1 MFAENKTVYIKKEVL
16 SRIARLY
23 FEDRLLED
31 IEKLPVQMIKKDDP
45 PFRCCI
51 YKDREIIKYR
61 AIVSL
66 GFTLENDFE
75 IDTMLLS
82 DYAKLALNREKPTFP
97 ILTFINEACKACVRT
112 NYFVTNV
119 CKNCVGK
126 PCIMNCPKD
135 AISTINNSANINP
148 EKCINCGICMK
159 VCPFHAIVYVP
170 VPCEE
175 SCPVNAITKDEKGKE
190 NIDYNKCI
198 FCGKC
203 VRACPFGAVMEKSQ
217 IIDVIKSIKSNK
229 NVVAMIAPSIVGQF
243 DASIKKIASGL
254 RLIGFRHIVEVA
266 LGADITAEI
275 ESKEFIER
283 MERGDKLMGTSCCPA
298 YTESVKKH
306 AKDFESFVSH
316 AKTPMAYTAELVKKE
331 YPDSI
336 RVFIGPCI
344 AKKHEGLSNDE
355 IHYVLTFEELDALF
369 IAKDI
374 DVTNCKEID
383 LDIKDATKIG
393 REFPV
398 STGVA
403 GALKEMLKDKNIEV
417 REVFINGLTKP
428 NVRLLNS
435 YGKGNCPGNLVEV
448 MSCEGGC
455 IAGPAV
461 ISNFNISKKRLDNF
475 LSEQT

>member
-1 MFAENKTVYIKKEVL
+1 
-16 SRIARLY
+16 
-23 FEDRLLED
+23 
-31 IEKLPVQMIKKDDP
+31 MIKKDDP

-61 AIVSL
+61 AIASL
-66 GFTLENDFE
+66 GFTLENEFE
-75 IDTMLLS
+75 IDNTLLS
-82 DYAKLALNREKPTFP
+82 DYAKLALKREKPTFP
-97 ILTFINEACKACVRT
+97 ILTFIDEACKACVRT

-119 CKNCVGK
+119 CKNCVAK
-126 PCIMNCPKD
+126 PCIMNCPRE

-175 SCPVNAITKDEKGKE
+175 SCPVGAIIKDEKGKE
-190 NIDYNKCI
+190 NIDYDKCI

-203 VRACPFGAVMEKSQ
+203 VRACPFGAIMEKSQ
-217 IIDVIKSIKSNK
+217 IIDIIKNIKENK
-229 NVVAMIAPSIVGQF
+229 KIVAMIAPSIVGQF
-243 DASIKKIASGL
+243 DVTIKKIATGL
-254 RLIGFRHIVEVA
+254 RKLGFNYVVEVA
-266 LGADITAEI
+266 LGADITAKI
-275 ESKEFIER
+275 EGNEFIER
-283 MERGDKLMGTSCCPA
+283 MEKGDKLMGTSCCPA

-306 AKDFESFVSH
+306 AKDFKPFVSH
-316 AKTPMAYTAELVKKE
+316 AKTPMAYTASLVKE
-331 YPDSI
+331 RYPDSI

-344 AKKHEGLSNDE
+344 AKKHEGLFNEE
-355 IHYVLTFEELDALF
+355 IDYVLTFEELDALF

-374 DVTNCKEID
+374 DLKNCEESE
-383 LDIKDATKIG
+383 LDIKEATKIG
-393 REFPV
+393 RGFPV

-403 GALKEMLKDKNIEV
+403 SALKEILKGKNVEIK
-417 REVFINGLTKP
+417 EVFIDGLTKQ
-428 NVRLLNS
+428 NVKLLNS

-461 ISNFNISKKRLDNF
+461 ISKYNVSKKRVEDF
-475 LSEQT
+475 LKN